1 MRFDTKIRYDFVT
14 NRKKFFI
21 FSIALTIIGILSL
34 VIFQLN
40 LGIDFKS
47 GTTMD
52 SVAEQAVQQQDV
64 ISVLDKLGYD
74 EVPTVGGTNS
84 DRISIR
90 FGEELSPEQTKE
102 IQAAFKTAF
111 GDGISFEVNVVSAE
125 LARELAVKTIWAIL
139 AASFLIML
147 YVMVRFEWRFAVSAN
162 IAILYDCFVVIA
174 MFSIFRLEVDLPFI
188 AAVLTTLGYS
198 INDKIVIFDRIRE
211 NLRFN
216 PIRNEKQLSELVNAS
231 IWQTMAR
238 NLYTVLTVFIVTLF
252 IFLFGSES
260 IRLFSLA
267 ILIGLVSGAYST
279 LCIAS
284 PLWYEFKKR
293 EKKKKATGGSSKQS
307 GQSGQPIV

>member
-1 MRFDTKIRYDFVT
+1 MFVRFDTKIRYDFVK
-14 NRKKFFI
+14 NRKKFFT

-34 VIFQLN
+34 LIFQLN

-52 SVAEQAVQQQDV
+52 TVTEQPVKQQEV
-64 ISVLDKLGYD
+64 ISVLNELGYS
-74 EVPTVGGTNS
+74 EVPTIGGTNN
-84 DRISIR
+84 DRISVR
-90 FGEELSPEQTKE
+90 FGDELTNEQTRE
-102 IQAAFKTAF
+102 IQTAFKASF
-111 GDGISFEVNVVSAE
+111 GEGASFEVNVVSAE

-139 AASFLIML
+139 AASILIML

-162 IAILYDCFVVIA
+162 IAILYDCFVVVA
-174 MFSIFRLEVDLPFI
+174 LFSIFRLEVDLPFI

-216 PIRNEKQLSELVNAS
+216 PTRNEKQLTELVNAS

-267 ILIGLVSGAYST
+267 MLIGLISGAYST

-284 PLWYEFKKR
+284 PLWFEFKKR
-293 EKKKKATGGSSKQS
+293 EKKKKTTGGNARSTD
-307 GQSGQPIV
+307 QPIV